1 MNSVKLSTIYVCL
14 SALPFLSP
22 VSSVWN
28 GASQILVRTSH
39 LKCGLV
45 LCLRVKIFNKLLSDG
60 SASSL
65 WIILEQ
71 QVFSLFF
78 FFLTFRLVGLSPGS
92 LLPFSLLVR
101 GVVADVLQ
109 AQGCLSVPCG

>member
-1 MNSVKLSTIYVCL
+1 MKLSTIYVCL

-78 FFLTFRLVGLSPGS
+78 FF
-92 LLPFSLLVR
+92 
-101 GVVADVLQ
+101 DIQ
-109 AQGCLSVPCG
+109 ASGSVPR